1 MVILAQQAACACR
14 WGALRRAGWARSACS
29 RTLRRGPEARPCR
42 RARADGGVPARRH
55 PAGQEHVLRVVV
67 RRALAA
73 PVLCVRRAADALH
86 GRLRRQHARF
96 PGAPGLRPL
105 NPCRDQPHALAEAC
119 RIACPPAPASVSP
132 LEPGASA
139 VCAVR
144 SGPAPRWRRQGGARA
159 RYPILP
165 PPYPT
170 LATARAQN
178 NTNGQMMINNCTS
191 LTVTGATLYYVTPP
205 FTQASII
212 DISPDQLTWTVQAR
226 LPNPSRRPAGR
237 RSAVKPHPT
246 RVAGTLA
253 HSLGVAAETTPA
265 PQNAA
270 GGALSAVAV
279 RSWTRAPWSPH
290 PQAHC

>member
-1 MVILAQQAACACR
+1 MFFYQTIEPRVLGRARALMVILAQQAACACR
-14 WGALRRAGWARSACS
+14 WGALCRAGWGRSACS
-29 RTLRRGPEARPCR
+29 RMLRRGPEARPCQ
-42 RARADGGVPARRH
+42 RARPDGGAPARRH

-86 GRLRRQHARF
+86 GRLRRQHARL
-96 PGAPGLRPL
+96 PGAPGLRAPISHAG
-105 NPCRDQPHALAEAC
+105 NPFSCRRLPH
-119 RIACPPAPASVSP
+119 RTPPAPASLPSP
-132 LEPGASA
+132 SL
-139 VCAVR
+139 
-144 SGPAPRWRRQGGARA
+144 A
-159 RYPILP
+159 RYPTLLLP
-165 PPYPT
+165 HPT

-205 FTQASII
+205 FTQATIV

-226 LPNPSRRPAGR
+226 LPNPSRRPAGC
-237 RSAVKPHPT
+237 RSAVRPHPM
-246 RVAGTLA
+246 RAAGTLA

-265 PQNAA
+265 PQSAA
-270 GGALSAVAV
+270 GGAISAVAV